1 MNKYA
6 DGMIVRYADEM
17 IVRSMHRK
25 NILSTSLMPLF
36 FVNLYWSN
44 WFSYSQNQDDK
55 LQGDL
60 SSVDIATKENLENL
74 VKVGEDLLKSPVS
87 RINLDTG
94 GYEPVEDGGTYEEA
108 LQR

>member
-1 MNKYA
+1 
-6 DGMIVRYADEM
+6 
-17 IVRSMHRK
+17 
-25 NILSTSLMPLF
+25 MPFF

-44 WFSYSQNQDDK
+44 WFSYSENQEDK

-60 SSVDIATKENLENL
+60 SSVDIATTENLENL

-94 GYEPVEDGGTYEEA
+94 AYEPLEDGGTYEEA

>member
-1 MNKYA
+1 
-6 DGMIVRYADEM
+6 
-17 IVRSMHRK
+17 
-25 NILSTSLMPLF
+25 
-36 FVNLYWSN
+36 
-44 WFSYSQNQDDK
+44 

-60 SSVDIATKENLENL
+60 SSVDIATTENLENL

-94 GYEPVEDGGTYEEA
+94 AYEPLEDGGTYEEA